1 MKTILKLSLCT
12 LALTSMVF
20 CPAQEPQRNKVV
32 RKIVIK
38 HADPALIAL
47 ILAGNKNYCLP
58 SEISTVQK
66 TPGNGG

>member
-1 MKTILKLSLCT
+1 
-12 LALTSMVF
+12 
-20 CPAQEPQRNKVV
+20 VV

-47 ILAGNKNYCLP
+47 ILAGNKNYCSP

-66 TPGNGG
+66 TPGKGG